1 MKNIFTLTF
10 NLALAYFSIGY
21 FSNLLLAIDGYAVA
35 SWPPSG
41 IALAGFLLA
50 GHRAAFG
57 VVLGALLTNLTHLD
71 RVADILHWQVFL
83 QALCVSLAATIQAW
97 IGCLLITRVI
107 KAPLDLSS
115 LKHSVQSLII
125 AGPVCC
131 IIAASIGTGLLV
143 INDVIPSSLAA
154 NNFIAWWIGDSIGVL
169 IFTPLMLAA
178 FNYAQVR
185 HRLQVIVPSLLIY
198 LVISICFYAAASV
211 KKEKDNQK
219 QAAKVAEIQSEIN
232 HKIDEISGHLTL
244 LATFFASSDDVS
256 YEEFK
261 RFSSQQLDY
270 GREIIA
276 FEWVPTVPFAEV
288 DQFQQK
294 MQQHNAA
301 AKFIKEKSPQ
311 MYWQKVTK
319 RDVYFPIHYVNPL
332 AGNEDIIG
340 FDLASSEQR
349 RKALMMSKALNEL
362 ILSEPI
368 KLMQKVPDKKAVLF
382 FVPVF
387 GDLDTLDD
395 FRGVVV
401 GAVSVARLI
410 ASLQFEHHSEVS
422 ANFYDVTDENNKQA
436 IFITPRQGLE
446 LLEEY
451 QLLIGKRIWQIE
463 LLEPK
468 GPTSWL
474 VYWLAQIVGMLFV
487 WLLITFLISVTGT
500 NIQVR
505 EQVALQTRTLREEKR
520 KADEA
525 SQIKSQFLAN
535 MSHEV
540 RTPINGI
547 KGLHYLALQQQDW
560 QQARRYIEQADG
572 ALSVLLRVLN
582 DVLDFSKMEA
592 GKLELMQEPVAI
604 NQLTDELINL
614 VQFDV
619 GVKSL
624 ELKLELDK
632 SADLTLNTD
641 PIRLKQ
647 ILLNLLNNAI
657 KFTASGSITVK
668 VWQQDSSTIFSVT
681 DTGIG
686 ISPSAQKQLF
696 QPFSQADSSTS
707 RQFGGTGLGLSICK
721 KLVELMGGSI
731 SLQSA
736 QGQGSTFSFTL
747 PNHSPL
753 PKAQHLAPSIDEVD
767 VSKLYFS
774 NIKILLVEDN
784 PLNQHVASAIL
795 KTKQCHADIAND
807 GFEAIEKVSAGQYDL
822 VLMDIQMPN
831 MDGLQATKV
840 IRNEL
845 CISELPIIAL
855 SANAH
860 DDDIKKALNVGM
872 DGYLTK
878 PIDAD
883 KLFKT
888 IWHHL
893 AEHDK

>member
-1 MKNIFTLTF
+1 MKNTFTLSF
-10 NLALAYFSIGY
+10 SLAFAYLCTGY

-41 IALAGFLLA
+41 IALASFLLV
-50 GHRAAFG
+50 GHRAMFG
-57 VVLGALLTNLTHLD
+57 VLLGALLTNLIHLD
-71 RVADILHWQVFL
+71 GVADILYWQVFL
-83 QALCVSLAATIQAW
+83 QALCVSLAATLQAW
-97 IGCLLITRVI
+97 VGCLLITKVI

-115 LKHSVQSLII
+115 LKHSVQSLIV

-131 IIAASIGTGLLV
+131 TIAASIGTGLLV
-143 INDVIPSSLAA
+143 INEVLPTQLALD
-154 NNFIAWWIGDSIGVL
+154 NFIAWWIGDSIGVL

-178 FNYAQVR
+178 FNYAQIR

-198 LVISICFYAAASV
+198 LVISVCFYAAASV
-211 KKEKDNQK
+211 KKEKDTQK
-219 QAAKVAEIQSEIN
+219 QDAKVAEIQSEIN
-232 HKIDEISGHLTL
+232 HKIDEISGHLAL
-244 LATFFASSDDVS
+244 LATFFASGDEVS
-256 YEEFK
+256 YSEFK
-261 RFSSQQLDY
+261 RFTSQQLEY
-270 GREIIA
+270 KKEIIA
-276 FEWVPTVPFAEV
+276 FEWVPVVPFSGVE
-288 DQFQQK
+288 QFQQQ
-294 MQQHNAA
+294 MRQQNAEA
-301 AKFIKEKSPQ
+301 QFIKEKSPQ
-311 MYWQKVTK
+311 MYWQKAAK
-319 RDVYFPIHYVNPL
+319 REQYFPVRYVHPL

-349 RKALMMSKALNEL
+349 RKALLISKALNEL
-362 ILSEPI
+362 VLSEPI
-368 KLMQKVPDKKAVLF
+368 KLMQNVPDKKAVLF

-387 GDLDTLDD
+387 GDLDTLGD
-395 FRGVVV
+395 FRGLVV
-401 GAVSVARLI
+401 GVVSLSRLI
-410 ASLQFEHHSEVS
+410 DSLQFDLHSEVS
-422 ANFYDVTDENNKQA
+422 ANFYDVTNEQAKQA
-436 IFITPRQGLE
+436 IFMSPRKELE
-446 LLEEY
+446 LLKEY
-451 QLLIGKRIWQIE
+451 QLLIGKRIWQVE
-463 LLEPK
+463 LLGPK
-468 GPTSWL
+468 GPKSWF

-560 QQARRYIEQADG
+560 QQAKRYIEQADG

-592 GKLELMQEPVAI
+592 GKLELVQEPVAL
-604 NQLTDELINL
+604 NQLTDELMNL

-624 ELKLELDK
+624 ALELEIDK
-632 SADLTLNTD
+632 SAELILNTD

-657 KFTASGSITVK
+657 KFTSSGSITVK
-668 VWQQDSSTIFSVT
+668 VWQQDSSTIFNVT

-736 QGQGSTFSFTL
+736 QGQGSTFSFSL
-747 PNHSPL
+747 PNNSPL
-753 PKAQHLAPSIDEVD
+753 PQAQHLAPLHNEVD
-767 VSKLYFS
+767 VKALSFAGIKL
-774 NIKILLVEDN
+774 LLVEDN

-795 KTKQCHADIAND
+795 KTKDCIADIAND
-807 GFEAIEKVSAGQYDL
+807 GFEAIEKVSETKYDL

-845 CISELPIIAL
+845 CMSELPIIAL

-860 DDDIKKALNVGM
+860 DEDIKKAINIGM

-878 PIDAD
+878 PIDAE

-888 IWHHL
+888 IWHYIN
-893 AEHDK
+893 HDK